1 MGVGA
6 RLRQLREEKNL
17 SQGDITESTGL
28 ARSYISRVEHE
39 HTVPS
44 IETLHRFA
52 AALGVPLYKIFYKT
66 EDSLVRPPR
75 TSDRSLERLASE
87 NGAAAEEARF
97 LLKMKEFSSKMDD
110 SERALLLQFARKL
123 AHNRSRREPRDASS
137 AHHAGGAARP
147 VARPA
152 ARDVS

>member
-52 AALGVPLYKIFYKT
+52 AALGVPLYKIFYKP
-66 EDSLVRPPR
+66 EDSFLRPQR
-75 TSDRSLERLASE
+75 GSDRSLERQASE
-87 NGAAAEEARF
+87 GGVVAEEARF
-97 LLKMKEFSSKMDD
+97 LLKMREFSSKMDD

-123 AHNRSRREPRDASS
+123 AQNRSRPREPRDASS
-137 AHHAGGAARP
+137 AHHPTVAARQ
-147 VARPA
+147 
-152 ARDVS
+152 VS

>member
-52 AALGVPLYKIFYKT
+52 AALGVPLYKIFYNSD
-66 EDSLVRPPR
+66 ELVAKAAHGPDP
-75 TSDRSLERLASE
+75 SLESLAAQGGV
-87 NGAAAEEARF
+87 GADEARF
-97 LLKMKEFSSKMDD
+97 LLKMKDLSSKMDD

-123 AHNRSRREPRDASS
+123 AHNRSRQRATPENTR
-137 AHHAGGAARP
+137 HAVGARQI
-147 VARPA
+147 
-152 ARDVS
+152 

>member
-1 MGVGA
+1 MAIGA

-52 AALGVPLYKIFYKT
+52 AALGVPLYKIFYKS
-66 EDSLVRPPR
+66 EDSLIRPQRP
-75 TSDRSLERLASE
+75 SERSLERLASE
-87 NGAAAEEARF
+87 SGAAAEEARF
-97 LLKMKEFSSKMDD
+97 LLKMREFSAKMDD
-110 SERALLLQFARKL
+110 SERSLLLQFARKL
-123 AHNRSRREPRDASS
+123 AHNRSRHREPRDASS
-137 AHHAGGAARP
+137 ATHAAAGR
-147 VARPA
+147 
-152 ARDVS
+152 VS

>member
-52 AALGVPLYKIFYKT
+52 AALGVPLYKIFYN
-66 EDSLVRPPR
+66 
-75 TSDRSLERLASE
+75 SDEPVVKAAHGPVPSLERLAAE
-87 NGAAAEEARF
+87 GGVGADEARF
-97 LLKMKEFSSKMDD
+97 LLKMKELSSKMDD

-123 AHNRSRREPRDASS
+123 AHNRSRQRAPENNR
-137 AHHAGGAARP
+137 HTIGTRQI
-147 VARPA
+147 
-152 ARDVS
+152 

>member
-6 RLRQLREEKNL
+6 RLRQLREEKKL
-17 SQGDITESTGL
+17 SQGDITEAIGL

-52 AALGVPLYKIFYKT
+52 AALGIPLYTIFYKADDALANPRSGCSPDHSAEGADAP
-66 EDSLVRPPR
+66 ED
-75 TSDRSLERLASE
+75 T
-87 NGAAAEEARF
+87 RF
-97 LLKMKEFSSKMDD
+97 LLEMGELSCKMDD

-123 AHNRSRREPRDASS
+123 AANNRLRRPA
-137 AHHAGGAARP
+137 P
-147 VARPA
+147 VASNRRA
-152 ARDVS
+152 TVGARQT

>member
-1 MGVGA
+1 MGVGT
-6 RLRQLREEKNL
+6 RLRELREEKNL

-52 AALGVPLYKIFYKT
+52 AALGVPLYKIFYKSEET
-66 EDSLVRPPR
+66 GVKALRV
-75 TSDRSLERLASE
+75 SDHTLERQAAAG
-87 NGAAAEEARF
+87 GAAAEEARF
-97 LLKMKEFSSKMDD
+97 LLKMKDISSKLDD

-123 AHNRSRREPRDASS
+123 AQNRSRQRQVTGSAPDAV
-137 AHHAGGAARP
+137 GARQ
-147 VARPA
+147 V
-152 ARDVS
+152 

>member
-6 RLRQLREEKNL
+6 RLRQLREEKKL
-17 SQGDITESTGL
+17 SQGDITETTGL

-52 AALGVPLYKIFYKT
+52 AALGVPLYTIFYKPG
-66 EDSLVRPPR
+66 ESSSGAPG
-75 TSDRSLERLASE
+75 SLEGPASE
-87 NGAAAEEARF
+87 SGSASEDARF
-97 LLKMKEFSSKMDD
+97 LLKMKTLSAKMGD

-123 AHNRSRREPRDASS
+123 ATSNRPRQRGLE
-137 AHHAGGAARP
+137 AGRHVPVGARQ
-147 VARPA
+147 V
-152 ARDVS
+152 

>member
-1 MGVGA
+1 MGVGT
-6 RLRQLREEKNL
+6 RLRQLREEKKL

-52 AALGVPLYKIFYKT
+52 AALGVPLYKIFYKSEEAT
-66 EDSLVRPPR
+66 VKAMRV
-75 TSDRSLERLASE
+75 SDPSLERQAS
-87 NGAAAEEARF
+87 GGGPAAEEARF
-97 LLKMKEFSSKMDD
+97 LLKMKDISSKLDD

-123 AHNRSRREPRDASS
+123 AQNRSRQRQTSS
-137 AHHAGGAARP
+137 THAAVGARQA
-147 VARPA
+147 
-152 ARDVS
+152 

>member
-17 SQGDITESTGL
+17 SQGDITEATGL

-52 AALGVPLYKIFYKT
+52 AALDVPLYKIFYRSDEPAGKP
-66 EDSLVRPPR
+66 VRL
-75 TSDRSLERLASE
+75 SDRPLERLAAE
-87 NGAAAEEARF
+87 EGAAAEEARF
-97 LLKMKEFSSKMDD
+97 LLKMKELSAKMDD
-110 SERALLLQFARKL
+110 AGRALLLQFARKL
-123 AHNRSRREPRDASS
+123 ATQNKSRQREMSSPR
-137 AHHAGGAARP
+137 HAAAGARH
-147 VARPA
+147 V
-152 ARDVS
+152 

>member
-1 MGVGA
+1 MGVGT
-6 RLRQLREEKNL
+6 RLRELREQKKL

-52 AALGVPLYKIFYKT
+52 SALGVPLYKIFYKA
-66 EDSLVRPPR
+66 EESFAK
-75 TSDRSLERLASE
+75 SMHEHEQSLERLASE
-87 NGAAAEEARF
+87 GGNGAEEARF
-97 LLKMKEFSSKMDD
+97 LLKMKELSSRMDD

-123 AHNRSRREPRDASS
+123 AHNRSRRRESLSPRQASL
-137 AHHAGGAARP
+137 AHRQI
-147 VARPA
+147 
-152 ARDVS
+152 